1 MPKKTSITELLP
13 DTKNPNKHT
22 QRGMGMLE
30 DSIQECG
37 FGDSLT
43 VDRNGR
49 IISGNARAEVL
60 VSVGMEDAVV
70 VQSDGTKP
78 IIHQR
83 TDLDLEN
90 DTDHRARRLSLQLNR
105 IHEADLEWN
114 AGILAELAQDGVELS
129 DLWSTEEM
137 DALLL
142 SSQMPESEEWPDVN
156 ENAQHQITIH
166 YDLSDEP
173 ILKTFCRQDDDLPL
187 APKDSGRRVLERIK
201 EIVAPDANP
210 E

>member
-1 MPKKTSITELLP
+1 MPKQTSITELKP

-60 VSVGMEDAVV
+60 VSVGMEDAVI

-90 DTDHRARRLSLQLNR
+90 DPDHRARRLSLQLNR
-105 IHEADLEWN
+105 VHEADLEWD
-114 AGILAELAQDGVELS
+114 AGILAELAQECVELS
-129 DLWSTEEM
+129 DLWNDNEFAVVIGNIPDPDDPREHW
-137 DALLL
+137 DG
-142 SSQMPESEEWPDVN
+142 MPEISSDPRACRMLTVYFAKPGDIEAFADVTD
-156 ENAQHQITIH
+156 AKIT
-166 YDLSDEP
+166 D
-173 ILKTFCRQDDDLPL
+173 KTKCIWYPK
-187 APKDSGRRVLERIK
+187 APE
-201 EIVAPDANP
+201 
-210 E
+210 